1 MDVDAIH
8 RLRGAL
14 LVAVGVVALTLGGWW
29 WRVQAPETPGGGVA
43 PGGSSAATYWR
54 EDQVTGEIVRE
65 FPGVAASVLVDARTG
80 AAAGVGGESRGPAD
94 ATRPGWSHASGAEL
108 VWTERARLSSGVT
121 VVRQTQMASGERHL
135 LRLSC
140 TGPGELLVAVRG
152 ARSAAPMTVA
162 CDGGLILVEVT
173 GTGAPVRLSFS
184 PAGSDPIQVEARLI
198 ALR

>member
-80 AAAGVGGESRGPAD
+80 AAAGVGGESRGPPTPPGRVG
-94 ATRPGWSHASGAEL
+94 ATPAGLSWCGPSG
-108 VWTERARLSSGVT
+108 
-121 VVRQTQMASGERHL
+121 
-135 LRLSC
+135 
-140 TGPGELLVAVRG
+140 RG
-152 ARSAAPMTVA
+152 S
-162 CDGGLILVEVT
+162 
-173 GTGAPVRLSFS
+173 APV
-184 PAGSDPIQVEARLI
+184 
-198 ALR
+198 